1 MRRQRRCAC
10 GAIVVRDADRVSAGF
25 TAAGRRADTV
35 RPRVTALPPR
45 GQPLPAD
52 SLLGSIEGI
61 MGMARAQ
68 GRPRGRGFW
77 GRAAALAATGI
88 LGTATAVSAAGVGQP
103 VPWQMD
109 LQRPV
114 TEVATEIYNFHHLLN
129 WIMLAVVL
137 FVLGLLIAVIFKF
150 NEKTNPNPSRTTHNT
165 MLEVAW
171 TIVPV
176 LILVAIAIPS
186 FRVLRTQLSD
196 PKADLMVKVIGHAW
210 YWSYEYPQDV
220 GGFKFDANLLEG
232 DDQVK
237 SGQPKLLA
245 TDNEMVVPVNKIVKI
260 QVTAADV
267 MHSWAMPSFGFKID
281 AIPGRLN
288 QFWFK
293 AEREGT
299 YHGQCSELCGQRH
312 AYMPITVKV
321 VSEQAFQAWTAEAKT
336 KFARIDGGA
345 KFAEAQ

>member
-1 MRRQRRCAC
+1 
-10 GAIVVRDADRVSAGF
+10 
-25 TAAGRRADTV
+25 
-35 RPRVTALPPR
+35 
-45 GQPLPAD
+45 
-52 SLLGSIEGI
+52 

-68 GRPRGRGFW
+68 GRPTGRGFW

-88 LGTATAVSAAGVGQP
+88 LGSAIVATGANAAGVGQP

-109 LQRPV
+109 LQKPV

-129 WIMLAVVL
+129 WIMLVVVL
-137 FVLGLLIAVIFKF
+137 FVLALLIAVIVKF
-150 NEKTNPNPSRTTHNT
+150 NETKNPTPSRTTHNT

-210 YWSYEYPQDV
+210 YWSYEYPEAV

-232 DDQVK
+232 EDQVK

-245 TDNEMVVPVNKIVKI
+245 TDNEVVVPVNKIVKI

-293 AEREGT
+293 AEREGV

-336 KFARIDGGA
+336 KFARTDGGP
-345 KFAEAQ
+345 KFADAR

>member
-1 MRRQRRCAC
+1 
-10 GAIVVRDADRVSAGF
+10 
-25 TAAGRRADTV
+25 
-35 RPRVTALPPR
+35 
-45 GQPLPAD
+45 
-52 SLLGSIEGI
+52 

-68 GRPRGRGFW
+68 HGPSARSFRWP
-77 GRAAALAATGI
+77 AAGLALAAV
-88 LGTATAVSAAGVGQP
+88 LGSATVAGAAGVGQP

-109 LQRPV
+109 LQQPV
-114 TEVATEIYNFHHLLN
+114 TEVAREIYNFHHLLN
-129 WIMLAVVL
+129 WIMGAVVL
-137 FVLGLLIAVIFKF
+137 FVLGLLIAVIVKF
-150 NEKTNPNPSRTTHNT
+150 NERAQPTPSRTTHNT

-186 FRVLRTQLSD
+186 FRVLRAQLSD

-220 GGFKFDANLLEG
+220 GGFKFDANLIEG
-232 DDQVK
+232 EDQVK

-267 MHSWAMPSFGFKID
+267 MHSWALPSFGFKID

-293 AEREGT
+293 ADREGV

-312 AYMPITVKV
+312 AYMPITVRV
-321 VSEQAFQAWTAEAKT
+321 VSDAAFQAWTAEAKT
-336 KFARIDGGA
+336 KFAATGDGA
-345 KFAEAQ
+345 RFASAR